1 MGSRQWHQRSGL
13 EERHCVSILFLIMFA
28 TSDIRNRYFMAAN
41 PSMERHLYSA
51 HLPSASADLADF
63 QPTMQVLTDTTK
75 PGYYM
80 TSFSPEAGYYMLVNV
95 GPDVPWQKL
104 VKIGEE
110 GEFAPR

>member
-1 MGSRQWHQRSGL
+1 
-13 EERHCVSILFLIMFA
+13 
-28 TSDIRNRYFMAAN
+28 MAAN

-51 HLPSASADLADF
+51 SLPSSGADLAAF
-63 QPTMQVLTDTTK
+63 KPSMQVLTDTSK

-110 GEFAPR
+110 GEFANGQAGRWLSVSMVRASCCHCG

>member
-1 MGSRQWHQRSGL
+1 
-13 EERHCVSILFLIMFA
+13 
-28 TSDIRNRYFMAAN
+28 MAAN

-51 HLPSASADLADF
+51 RLPSTHAASDLDDF
-63 QPTMQVLTDTTK
+63 QISMQVLTDTSK

-110 GEFAPR
+110 GEAE

>member
-1 MGSRQWHQRSGL
+1 MLAR
-13 EERHCVSILFLIMFA
+13 
-28 TSDIRNRYFMAAN
+28 RYFMAAN

-51 HLPSASADLADF
+51 GLPLTHVDVVDF
-63 QPTMQVLTDTTK
+63 EPSMQVMTDTTK

-104 VKIGEE
+104 VKVGAQGE
-110 GEFAPR
+110 PRTRRVGFSCY